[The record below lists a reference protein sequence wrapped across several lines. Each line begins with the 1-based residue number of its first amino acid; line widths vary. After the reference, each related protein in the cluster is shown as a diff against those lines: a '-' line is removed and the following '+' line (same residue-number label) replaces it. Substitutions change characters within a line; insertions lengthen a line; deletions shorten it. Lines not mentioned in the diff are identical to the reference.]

1 MKCNSCGTEN
11 EVGTKFCASCGSLL
25 NTDSETTTE
34 ETVENTPT
42 PESEPAAV
50 NDTIPT
56 KPSEQA
62 NTKTIDSKHISEVMI
77 GGIVASCIFI
87 LGIFLPYARIA
98 FAEMS
103 LIQGGIVS
111 DAGIALILGL
121 LSLGAAITKRPVT
134 ILIMGILNSGFVIL
148 KTLTLSSRMSGASFF
163 GVDMSKMVSYGIGYY
178 CLWIGAG
185 ILVVVGIYGIIRRV
199 NGNKTTENK

>member
-11 EVGTKFCASCGSLL
+11 DAGTKFCATCGALL
-25 NTDSETTTE
+25 TEEAETTTE
-34 ETVENTPT
+34 ETVESTPP
-42 PESEPAAV
+42 PENEPVPVTEAAP
-50 NDTIPT
+50 IA
-56 KPSEQA
+56 PSGQA

-134 ILIMGILNSGFVIL
+134 ILIMGLLNSGFVTL
-148 KTLTLSSRMSGASFF
+148 KTLSLSSRMSGSSFF

-185 ILVVVGIYGIIRRV
+185 VLVVVGIYGIIRRV
-199 NGNKTTENK
+199 NGNKTTVNP